1 MVGNSN
7 VIEPLRERL
16 VGRYLL
22 EDFCDENGNVLVSK
36 DQMMGDAEADLTD
49 IPTSGWNAAPFG
61 SKAFCIA
68 EGTTHYLDST
78 GTWVDPT
85 ATPETT
91 PDAGA
96 DS

>member
-1 MVGNSN
+1 MAYKLTKRNGEY
-7 VIEPLRERL
+7 IENA
-16 VGRYLL
+16 
-22 EDFCDENGNVLVSK
+22 DEYVC
-36 DQMMGDAEADLTD
+36 DAEADLTD

>member
-1 MVGNSN
+1 MAYKLTKRNGEY
-7 VIEPLRERL
+7 IENA
-16 VGRYLL
+16 
-22 EDFCDENGNVLVSK
+22 DEYVC
-36 DQMMGDAEADLTD
+36 DAEADLTD

-78 GTWVDPT
+78 NTWVNPNAAPD
-85 ATPETT
+85 ADTT